1 MKTALI
7 FAAGLAVTATAAEYE
22 YVATNGMNLARSATH
37 DGRSV
42 AITTWASLSA
52 QDTNLLA
59 DVYVANRDAQTFT
72 LASAGTN
79 GFTSYGSVGSA
90 LISSNGTS
98 VLYDLGNVYLRR
110 LPENSRET
118 VNTTGTPT
126 SYTMSRDG
134 RYAFYTLTGTQAL
147 NRRDNNAGANRVIT
161 STGGSV
167 SISDDGERAAFL
179 QTVQTNTRTVV
190 LDFANATTNS
200 IGPNPTISAD
210 GQTVVSITTLFNPI
224 IHDLAT
230 GASNRYPF
238 QITTVSLSADAAII
252 ACETRG
258 LLGAPP
264 FAQVALIDK
273 STGATNLI
281 SAAASTTQP
290 ANGWSGAP
298 VVSRDGRFV
307 AFESWATDLAAN
319 DTNDT
324 KDVYLYDVRAK
335 TLVRINT
342 GSGPSFNP
350 FFSDNSRTLFFHNGK
365 TDAGVDIIAMTL
377 ETLSIQGITIEAG
390 GTRRLIWTSL
400 PEARYQL
407 EFKNFIEAP
416 DWTPV
421 GGEVPS
427 AGAETSATDAGSDT
441 ARFYRVRRL

>member
-7 FAAGLAVTATAAEYE
+7 LAAGLAATATAAEYE
-22 YVATNGMNLARSATH
+22 YIATNGMNLARSATH

-59 DVYVANRDAQTFT
+59 DVYVADRNAQTFT

-118 VNTTGTPT
+118 VNATGTPT
-126 SYTMSRDG
+126 FFTMSRDG

-147 NRRDNNAGANRVIT
+147 NRRDNDAGTNRVIT
-161 STGGSV
+161 SIGGSV
-167 SISDDGERAAFL
+167 GISGDGERAAFA
-179 QTVQTNTRTVV
+179 QTSSRTVV
-190 LDFANATTNS
+190 LDFANATTNT
-200 IGPNPTISAD
+200 IGPNPILSAD
-210 GQTVVSITTLFNPI
+210 GQIVISLPAGFNPVI
-224 IHDLAT
+224 QDLAT
-230 GASNRYPF
+230 GSSNRYPY
-238 QITTVSLSADAAII
+238 QITSVSLSADGGTI
-252 ACETRG
+252 AGEARG
-258 LLGAPP
+258 LLGAAP
-264 FAQVALIDK
+264 FAQVVLIDK

-281 SAAASTTQP
+281 SATAGTTQP

-307 AFESWATDLAAN
+307 AFESWATDLTAN
-319 DTNDT
+319 DTNNT
-324 KDVYLYDVRAK
+324 KDVFLYDVRAK
-335 TLVRINT
+335 TLARINT

-350 FFSDNSRTLFFHNGK
+350 FFSDDSRTLFFHNGK
-365 TDAGVDIIAMTL
+365 TDGDVDIIAMTL
-377 ETLSIQGITIEAG
+377 ETLSIQGISIEAG

-400 PEARYQL
+400 PETRYQL
-407 EFKNFIEAP
+407 EFKNSI
-416 DWTPV
+416 
-421 GGEVPS
+421 
-427 AGAETSATDAGSDT
+427 
-441 ARFYRVRRL
+441 

>member
-7 FAAGLAVTATAAEYE
+7 IAALLAVTAKAAEYE

-42 AITTWASLSA
+42 AIITWTSLNA

-59 DVYVANRDAQTFT
+59 DVYVADRNAHTFT

-79 GFTSYGSVGSA
+79 GFTSYGSVASA

-98 VLYDLGNVYLRR
+98 VLYDLGNVYRRR
-110 LPENSRET
+110 LPENSLT
-118 VNTTGTPT
+118 MVNTTGTPT
-126 SYTMSRDG
+126 FYTMSRDG
-134 RYAFYTLTGTQAL
+134 RYAFYGINGAL
-147 NRRDNNAGANRVIT
+147 SRRDYDTA
-161 STGGSV
+161 TGRATASVSGSV

-179 QTVQTNTRTVV
+179 QTNTRTVV
-190 LDFANATTNS
+190 LDFANATTNT

-210 GQTVVSITTLFNPI
+210 GQTVVSVTSGFNPI

-230 GASNRYPF
+230 GASNRYSF
-238 QITTVSLSADAAII
+238 QVTNVAMSADAAII
-252 ACETRG
+252 AYEARG
-258 LLGAPP
+258 YLGVAP

-281 SAAASTTQP
+281 SAAAGTTQP

-307 AFESWATDLAAN
+307 AFESWATDLAN

-324 KDVYLYDVRAK
+324 KDVFLYDVRAK
-335 TLVRINT
+335 TLARITT
-342 GSGPSFNP
+342 GAGPSFNP

-365 TDAGVDIIAMTL
+365 TDGDVDIIAMTL
-377 ETLSIQGITIEAG
+377 ETLSIQAITIEAG
-390 GTRRLIWTSL
+390 GTTRLIWSSV
-400 PEARYQL
+400 PGARYQL
-407 EFKNFIEAP
+407 EFKNSIEAP

-421 GGEVPS
+421 GGEATS
-427 AGAETSATDAGSDT
+427 TGAETSATDAGSDT